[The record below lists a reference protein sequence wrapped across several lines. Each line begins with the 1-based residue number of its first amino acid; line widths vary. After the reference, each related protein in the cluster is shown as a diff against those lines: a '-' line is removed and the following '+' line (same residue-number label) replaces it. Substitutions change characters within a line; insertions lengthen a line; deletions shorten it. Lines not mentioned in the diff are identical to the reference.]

1 MTVVKENS
9 AGNEYSNGLRRS
21 FWETIRKRVGNGCND
36 LIATGEV
43 LEQLK
48 GFETRD
54 LGLQQ
59 VPLDRVVGS
68 SRPQDF
74 DLQFNPKR
82 KEENG
87 RLSSV
92 ASAAALGK
100 HLPPP
105 NLIKIHNSY
114 FVVDGNHRISV
125 ARSKRQ
131 NEIRARVTELD
142 VNGLEI
148 EPTCSRLGFRVR
160 NQQDLFELMPVE

>member
-43 LEQLK
+43 LEQLEK
-48 GFETRD
+48 FETRD

-82 KEENG
+82 KSENG
-87 RLSSV
+87 RLSSIATAV
-92 ASAAALGK
+92 DMGK
-100 HLPPP
+100 YLPPP
-105 NLIKIHNSY
+105 LLLKIQRGY

-125 ARSKRQ
+125 ARRLDQKDIQ
-131 NEIRARVTELD
+131 ARVTE
-142 VNGLEI
+142 VESEELES
-148 EPTCSRLGFRVR
+148 EPKCSRLGFRPR
-160 NQQDLFELMPVE
+160 